1 MASRRPKTA
10 GTALLKGG
18 AAPGTMRALMAS
30 FLEWLAVRGYAEE
43 SVEYR
48 AYCLHW
54 FAGWCEERGI
64 LRAAEVTRPILQR
77 YQRWLFYYR
86 KKNGRPLG
94 VSTQH
99 SRVVM
104 VGVFFRWATRNN
116 FILYNPASELELP
129 HKERRL
135 PRAILSVAEVEKVL
149 SQPDLRT
156 PLGVRDRAVLEV
168 LYSTGMRRAEATAL
182 TLFAI
187 DQERGTVMVRL
198 GKGKKDRV
206 VPIGERALGWVE
218 KYLTDVRPQYA
229 MEPDEGVLFLTGEGE
244 AITPGHLSALVSAY
258 VDAAGIG
265 KRGSCHLFRH
275 TMATLMLE
283 NGADTRF
290 IQALLG
296 HEQLS
301 STQLYTQV
309 AIGKLKE
316 IHTATHPGAKLA
328 RKQHGQEG
336 ESGEDELDRAEIRAE
351 LEAEAVED
359 GEEGHPEE

>member
-1 MASRRPKTA
+1 MASRHPKTP

-18 AAPGTMRALMAS
+18 AAPGTMRALMVS
-30 FLEWLAVRGYAEE
+30 FLEWLAVRGYTPD

-54 FAGWCEERGI
+54 FASWCEERGV
-64 LRAAEVTRPILQR
+64 LKAVEVTRPILQR
-77 YQRWLFYYR
+77 YQRWLFYCR

-99 SRVVM
+99 SRIVTLRI
-104 VGVFFRWATRNN
+104 FFRWAARNN

-135 PRAILSVAEVEKVL
+135 PRTILSAAEVEKVL
-149 SQPDLRT
+149 AQPDLRT
-156 PLGVRDRAVLEV
+156 PLGLRDRAILET
-168 LYSTGMRRAEATAL
+168 LYSTGMRRGEVIAL
-182 TLFAI
+182 TIFAV

-206 VPIGERALGWVE
+206 VPIGERALAWIE
-218 KYLTDVRPQYA
+218 KYLTEVRPQYA
-229 MEPDEGVLFLTGEGE
+229 VEPDEGILFLTGEGE
-244 AITPGHLSALVSAY
+244 AIAPGHLSAVVGAY
-258 VDAAGIG
+258 IDAASIG
-265 KRGSCHLFRH
+265 KKGSCHLFRH

-296 HEQLS
+296 HEELS
-301 STQLYTQV
+301 STQIYTQV

-316 IHTATHPGAKLA
+316 IHTATHPAARLA
-328 RKQHGQEG
+328 RKADQGH
-336 ESGEDELDRAEIRAE
+336 EDVPAAELDRAEILAE
-351 LEAEAVED
+351 LEAEATED
-359 GEEGHPEE
+359 GEGA

>member
-10 GTALLKGG
+10 GTALLKAG

-54 FAGWCEERGI
+54 FAAWCEERGI

-149 SQPDLRT
+149 AQPDLRT
-156 PLGVRDRAVLEV
+156 PLGVRDRAVLET
-168 LYSTGMRRAEATAL
+168 LYSTGMRRAETTAL
-182 TLFAI
+182 TIFAI

-206 VPIGERALGWVE
+206 IPIGERALGWIE
-218 KYLTDVRPQYA
+218 KYLTEVRPQYA
-229 MEPDEGVLFLTGEGE
+229 VEPDEGILFLTGEGE

-265 KRGSCHLFRH
+265 KKGSCHLFRH

-316 IHTATHPGAKLA
+316 IHTATHPGAKLERRA
-328 RKQHGQEG
+328 RPAQ
-336 ESGEDELDRAEIRAE
+336 
-351 LEAEAVED
+351 D
-359 GEEGHPEE
+359 GEADDDGGDEREEILSSLDVEAAEEEDAP